1 MKFIKKII
9 ILFSAIILTGL
20 MFSME
25 SNAANPRVDLGKNAS
40 MDPFYNLTTGKRELF
55 CAQKG
60 GSVKGE
66 MGTITYKAYGNEKAM
81 DELLACW
88 LRRLNGDLY
97 SQQIV
102 IWNQD
107 GNSKYS
113 LADISDNTST
123 PPLTVN
129 AKNEYEKAKEELKG
143 RSDSTDVANHRKFEL
158 NNSIVNRNDVIKYTE
173 GDTNSANDDS
183 KLQLQKSEKTTTK
196 DGITYGYYELK
207 HVKLDWLYDEK
218 GDGTYSYISHIDLVD
233 PKTGDTVFANLGFR
247 YNNTDHISGDGDVD
261 NKENYQKIDG
271 TGNIRIYIRSDKVE
285 ADKTYR
291 IKIYHEW
298 KVGSSATGKGYSGT
312 YQRWTKDDF
321 TGNWSDATKTIQ
333 RMVTFNTSEADK
345 PGKNGSNSTYLRIR
359 IKSDGSKGELTY
371 AKYLYGVYA
380 KDDCN
385 SIAKADSSE
394 AVMGG
399 YKLVGHCL
407 EPEFDDDGTCTNADD
422 LAKPYYTDGPY
433 IGQKVSFNISEI
445 QNNDV
450 ILVYKLRW
458 YNYSDIAT
466 ALYQKGINEKYK
478 EVKDSFGGA
487 LNLAYIDRDG
497 SVDLTETGDLIVPDF
512 DQTITVTPTTTI
524 WRDVDFADGKYK
536 SGTVTYDKTDWPVY
550 YREYDKEITIK
561 TYRTCNPTLQ
571 PGEIQDVFS
580 FIFYYAPIN
589 AANTS
594 AANTSNNSIYVPPT
608 MNISG
613 QIFLDEYDTDGNKT
627 TGNVDGIKNNGE
639 QLLNE
644 PVKVE
649 LYQYSYTEEQQKALL
664 NEKMVNQLTGISS
677 ENDFAK
683 DMLEHEIYD
692 KIAKEYEK
700 EIRDE
705 KTGKKHYE
713 YDKGYTKYD
722 RQLVAMNKYKNNTIT
737 STELNKL
744 LVEIRSDLKKETDYV
759 IPEDDEKYKYEK
771 TYLYKGQMID
781 FSIGDFKTGME
792 QLKYRVDNHNYN
804 FSELLDMINELM
816 EIIEKQENF
825 DSDSDERVNYD
836 KYPNNDF
843 GRLSSEKQLYL
854 ILKET
859 KSYIKEPNNNSSYW
873 KKYAYTGEIDK
884 INDIAF
890 KALEQICT
898 TTKYK
903 YENINKFNGEAI
915 VNDNNNIN
923 FDYTIYENE
932 KDYEKKKEYL
942 KILDNLLIKNSYNSG
957 VIKLRDE
964 ISNAIKYIDGDIK
977 IYDYQTEKDRAS
989 TGDDYKHWDDL
1000 NKEIKSRFSV
1010 ERVYEKQ
1017 DVVKYLDVT
1026 LGANFDKE
1034 GFEDRCQKLKNNN
1047 ITNEELKKFN
1057 EEFNLIYNIQKSKV
1071 EATHKNVQEELTI
1084 NEELRLIELIEQ
1096 YFNANKVIA
1105 PVKNYKNQDIKFTE
1119 ANTNELIKILQ
1130 KFLKI
1135 GLTDE
1140 ERNSIFNKDN
1150 FIDYQIVT
1158 NGQYEF
1164 KNYPVYSCEAFGDT
1178 PLYYLVNG
1186 QKMYYAVK
1194 FIYNGEKYESTLYM
1208 QQGGINSRATEDLYI
1223 NKGRSMFNE
1232 NLENSNY
1239 KFNYN
1244 SVTANEVAKNRL
1256 NQESTINSSNADLLS
1271 HELLIDASTD
1281 PWEEPISAGNN
1292 TNVNLGL
1299 IRRNFD
1305 LRLETS
1311 LESMDV
1317 SINGVSQSLKGYG
1330 SPTISANISSSDLVD
1345 DKLNQKL
1352 AIQESD
1358 YKADDIEKPLEVWV
1372 NYKVKVS
1379 NESVAYYGNS
1389 KVEVYCDNR
1398 FTAFKIGNSSETQ
1411 LNNNNGKN
1419 EPIVVDLSSVALN
1432 NVESSKEINISM
1444 KLDRQTI
1451 KDIMEKNSSSFVRT
1465 LEFIAQI
1472 NNHTSYYNDNA
1483 YGKGYAKGTIAGKLD
1498 EDSIPGNLDIN
1509 EYNKLTTS
1517 KDRTDYI
1524 NKEDDADRAL
1534 GVQLIKQEE
1543 SRKITGIV
1551 FEDATSQHGEDLRGT
1566 RAQNNAKLR
1575 YGNGKYREGETD
1587 QKDKPIEGVKVRLI
1601 DGTSGKTYEKTSG
1614 TDGTYTIENI
1624 IPSANYTIEFT
1635 YGDGETKQYNYQD
1648 YKSTIDTS
1656 NIDYGIKT
1664 NGTDSKEN
1672 VIVANGKE
1680 NYWYSN
1686 AANNSVAKD
1695 KEKKYNWEQSMTYTK
1710 AVELE
1715 NYKDSESNDLSNT
1728 AATAKFVVP
1737 ITEYGKDS
1745 SGNAAFTINNMN
1757 FGLAEK
1763 PRSELTINK
1772 VVDHI
1777 TITTSDG
1784 RTLIDGT
1791 PNGINST
1798 SWTDRYVQ
1806 AIVDENLIYGST
1818 LKITYKYY
1826 VTNTGEIDFAYVGVN
1841 NFYDYGKIGQEGGM
1855 VIKTRADKIIDYVD
1869 NNLMYDE
1876 KMQANPEDTKLNENY
1891 WKIAED
1897 EDLNLLG
1904 EKANKSA
1911 KNINTKLVTT
1921 ELSEYLEPG
1930 ESTEPIYLTLSKV
1943 LSSSEDKNKN
1953 ALTYNNYAEVIKS
1966 TNQLGRRSYHTTT
1979 TPNKGENDNY
1989 TTKAKKD
1996 RNEITGFE
2004 ITNNG
2009 NNENILLSD
2018 VVKRG
2023 APVTEEERM
2032 NQTGKQLVLSIPGDL
2047 DMSKVSNGT
2056 STLYWEP
2063 DSDIDLAGGSV
2074 QIVPPF
2080 GSQKVIW
2087 TIIAIVSTTILAV
2100 GIILIK
2106 KKVLK

>member
-1 MKFIKKII
+1 MNRTKKII
-9 ILFSAIILTGL
+9 GAVIISCILLLLTKNVYAFSESVWYQYNKGTNNIDYGATGYQKNSTSSTKQILWCR
-20 MFSME
+20 S
-25 SNAANPRVDLGKNAS
+25 
-40 MDPFYNLTTGKRELF
+40 
-55 CAQKG
+55 KG
-60 GSVKGE
+60 GKLTSSDGLVE
-66 MGTITYKAYGNEKAM
+66 FNATGTEKNLNR
-81 DELLACW
+81 LLACW
-88 LRRLNGDLY
+88 LYLVGGENGKSPNAGFTSNDIQKILWHQDRNKFSDDY
-97 SQQIV
+97 QIQNFAAN
-102 IWNQD
+102 I
-107 GNSKYS
+107 
-113 LADISDNTST
+113 ST
-123 PPLTVN
+123 PPGLS
-129 AKNEYEKAKEELKG
+129 NELRDKYKEAVKLIN
-143 RSDSTDVANHRKFEL
+143 STNSTDTEKEKTYSKFK
-158 NNSIVNRNDVIKYTE
+158 I
-173 GDTNSANDDS
+173 TNKNGLCKLDENNDDTAHPKFTS
-183 KLQLQKSEKTTTK
+183 VPGQTVAGEPT
-196 DGITYGYYELK
+196 GCYYLK
-207 HVKLDWLYDEK
+207 QVKLEFNYDAK
-218 GDGTYSYISHIDLVD
+218 GDGTYSVVTGIHLIDEDGYEV
-233 PKTGDTVFANLGFR
+233 TGGENLSFR
-247 YNNTDHISGDGDVD
+247 YKGQVYNNPTKAGYENINTKDGVTDNIRVYIPTNLIEAGKKYYVYFEQEWQIKGSNNEKKVYTGTYRLYARKSRQRLISYKVKEETKNNDDISGDNDAWIAIKVPP
-261 NKENYQKIDG
+261 
-271 TGNIRIYIRSDKVE
+271 TDK
-285 ADKTYR
+285 K
-291 IKIYHEW
+291 
-298 KVGSSATGKGYSGT
+298 GK
-312 YQRWTKDDF
+312 
-321 TGNWSDATKTIQ
+321 
-333 RMVTFNTSEADK
+333 
-345 PGKNGSNSTYLRIR
+345 
-359 IKSDGSKGELTY
+359 LTY
-371 AKYLYGVYA
+371 AKYLYGVYEKNERNVIA
-380 KDDCN
+380 KDN
-385 SIAKADSSE
+385 TSTE
-394 AVMGG
+394 TVLG

-407 EPEFDDDGTCTNADD
+407 KPEFNEDGTCANADD
-422 LAKPYYTDGPY
+422 LAKPYYIDGPY
-433 IGQKVSFNISEI
+433 SGQEVSFNITEI
-445 QNNDV
+445 QNEDV

-458 YNYSDIAT
+458 YNYSDT
-466 ALYQKGINEKYK
+466 AAILSLSGYK
-478 EVKDSFGGA
+478 TVKDSFGGA
-487 LNLAYIDRDG
+487 LNLAYINRCDG
-497 SVDLTETGDLIVPDF
+497 ENGIDCKETGNLKEAYG
-512 DQTITVTPTTTI
+512 TTVTPNATI
-524 WRDVDFADGKYK
+524 WRDVEFN
-536 SGTVTYDKTDWPVY
+536 SNTNTYNKANWPVS
-550 YREYDKEITIK
+550 RSGNEVTIT
-561 TYRTCNPTLQ
+561 TDRTCNPQLT
-571 PGEIQDVFS
+571 PGETQDVFS
-580 FIFYYAPIN
+580 FAFYYNPIGASN
-589 AANTS
+589 KS
-594 AANTSNNSIYVPPT
+594 ASNVSNNSVYVPPT

-627 TGNVDGIKNNGE
+627 TGNVDGIKNDGE

-677 ENDFAK
+677 GNDFAK

-692 KIAKEYEK
+692 KIGRYYEK
-700 EIRDE
+700 EVWDE

-713 YDKGYTKYD
+713 YDKGWTEYD
-722 RQLVAMNKYKNNTIT
+722 SRLVAMNKYKNNTIT
-737 STELNKL
+737 STGLNNL
-744 LVEIRSDLKKETDYV
+744 LVDIRSDLKKEKDYV

-771 TYLYKGQMID
+771 TYLYKGQVID
-781 FSIGDFKTGME
+781 FSMDDFKSKMK
-792 QLKYRVDNHNYN
+792 QLK
-804 FSELLDMINELM
+804 SGKPTELKEMTEKLM
-816 EIIEKQENF
+816 KIIEEQN
-825 DSDSDERVNYD
+825 DSINPNGRILVDYD

-843 GRLSSEKQLYL
+843 GKLSSEKQLYY
-854 ILKET
+854 ILKDT
-859 KSYIKEPNNNSSYW
+859 NSYIENQGVSYKNYW
-873 KKYAYTGEIDK
+873 VRYKGEDIDK

-903 YENINKFNGEAI
+903 YEDINKFNGYEI
-915 VNDNNNIN
+915 RKCSNNIEFN
-923 FDYTIYENE
+923 YADYE
-932 KDYEKKKEYL
+932 KSDYEKKKEYL
-942 KILDNLLIKNSYNSG
+942 EILNKILDKDPYNSQLYWLKNN
-957 VIKLRDE
+957 IKD
-964 ISNAIKYIDGDIK
+964 AIEYIDGK
-977 IYDYQTEKDRAS
+977 KTVGDRAS

-1017 DVVKYLDVT
+1017 DIVKYLDVT

-1178 PLYYLVNG
+1178 PLYWLVNG

-1223 NKGRSMFNE
+1223 NKGRSTFNQT
-1232 NLENSNY
+1232 LENSNY

-1244 SVTANEVAKNRL
+1244 SVTANEVAKDRL
-1256 NQESTINSSNADLLS
+1256 NQESTINSSNANLLS

-1281 PWEEPISAGNN
+1281 PWENPISDGNN

-1317 SINGVSQSLKGYG
+1317 SINGETQPFKGYG
-1330 SPTISANISSSDLVD
+1330 SPTISANISSSDLID
-1345 DKLNQKL
+1345 DNLNQKL
-1352 AIQESD
+1352 AVQESD
-1358 YKADDIEKPLEVWV
+1358 YKANDIEKPLEVWV

-1389 KVEVYCDNR
+1389 KVKVYCDNR
-1398 FTAFKIGNSSETQ
+1398 FTAFKIGNSSEIQ
-1411 LNNNNGKN
+1411 LNKNNGKN
-1419 EPIVVDLSSVALN
+1419 EPIVVDLSSVDLN

-1444 KLDRQTI
+1444 KLDRKTI
-1451 KDIMEKNSSSFVRT
+1451 NDIMEIDSSNFVRT

-1509 EYNKLTTS
+1509 EYNKLITS
-1517 KDRTDYI
+1517 KERTNYV

-1551 FEDATSQHGEDLRGT
+1551 FEDATLQHDKDLSGT
-1566 RAQNNAKLR
+1566 KAQNNAKLR
-1575 YGNGKYREGETD
+1575 YGNGKYSEGETD
-1587 QKDKPIEGVKVRLI
+1587 QKDKPIEGVKVKLI
-1601 DGTSGKTYEKTSG
+1601 DGTSGGKVYDEVTSG
-1614 TDGTYTIENI
+1614 DDGKYTIENV

-1635 YGDGETKQYNYQD
+1635 YGNGETKQYNYQD
-1648 YKSTIDTS
+1648 YKSTIDIS
-1656 NIDYGIKT
+1656 NINYNDTSSK
-1664 NGTDSKEN
+1664 GTDSKGN
-1672 VIVANGKE
+1672 VIVAKGAK

-1695 KEKKYNWEQSMTYTK
+1695 KEKKYDRDKSMTYTK
-1710 AVELE
+1710 AVALE
-1715 NYKDSESNDLSNT
+1715 NYKDSKSNDLFNT

-1745 SGNAAFTINNMN
+1745 SGDAAFTINNMN

-1826 VTNTGEIDFAYVGVN
+1826 VTNTGEVDFIDDTQ
-1841 NFYDYGKIGQEGGM
+1841 FYNYG
-1855 VIKTRADKIIDYVD
+1855 IKDQITKVVKTKADRIIDYVD
-1869 NNLMYDE
+1869 NKLMYDGS
-1876 KMQANPEDTKLNENY
+1876 MQANPEDTRLNENY
-1891 WKIAED
+1891 WSIAKD
-1897 EDLNLLG
+1897 ADLNLLG
-1904 EKANKSA
+1904 DDAKEGA

-1921 ELSEYLEPG
+1921 GLNAYLEPG
-1930 ESTEPIYLTLSKV
+1930 QSTEPIYLTLSKV
-1943 LSSSEDKNKN
+1943 LSSSEDKDKN
-1953 ALTYNNYAEVIKS
+1953 ALTYNNYAEIIQA
-1966 TNQLGRRSYHTTT
+1966 TNQLGRRSYHTTIN
-1979 TPNKGENDNY
+1979 PNKGENDNY
-1989 TTKAKKD
+1989 TTKTITNRK
-1996 RNEITGFE
+1996 RITGFE
-2004 ITNNG
+2004 ITNKG
-2009 NNENILLSD
+2009 NYENILLSD
-2018 VVKRG
+2018 VVNGG
-2023 APVTEEERM
+2023 APVTDEKM
-2032 NQTGKQLVLSIPGDL
+2032 KQSGNQLVLSIPGDL

-2080 GSQKVIW
+2080 GNQRVIW
-2087 TIIAIVSTTILAV
+2087 IIIATISTTILAV

>member
-1 MKFIKKII
+1 MNRTKKII
-9 ILFSAIILTGL
+9 GAVIISCILLLLTKNVYAFSDHVWYHYNKGTNNIDYGATGYQENSTNSTKQILWCRSKG
-20 MFSME
+20 
-25 SNAANPRVDLGKNAS
+25 GK
-40 MDPFYNLTTGKRELF
+40 LTTRDGLIEF
-55 CAQKG
+55 NA
-60 GSVKGE
+60 
-66 MGTITYKAYGNEKAM
+66 TDTEKNM
-81 DELLACW
+81 NRLLACW
-88 LRRLNGDLY
+88 LYLVGGENGKSPKAGFTSYDIQKILWHQDSDKFSDPY
-97 SQQIV
+97 QIQNFAAN
-102 IWNQD
+102 I
-107 GNSKYS
+107 
-113 LADISDNTST
+113 ST
-123 PPLTVN
+123 PPDISEALKSKYQQAV
-129 AKNEYEKAKEELKG
+129 KEIK
-143 RSDSTDVANHRKFEL
+143 RADSTDTQKEKDY
-158 NNSIVNRNDVIKYTE
+158 SIFKI
-173 GDTNSANDDS
+173 TNKNGLCKLDKNNDDTAHPKFTS
-183 KLQLQKSEKTTTK
+183 VPGQTVAGEPT
-196 DGITYGYYELK
+196 GCYYLK
-207 HVKLDWLYDEK
+207 QVKLEFKYDAK
-218 GDGTYSYISHIDLVD
+218 GDGTYSVVTGIHLIDEDGFEVTKDINGNETKEGENLSFRQN
-233 PKTGDTVFANLGFR
+233 GTVFKGTKENYKKIQPKQDIRVYIPTNLIEVGKKYYVYFEQEWQIKGSDNKKEVYTGTYR
-247 YNNTDHISGDGDVD
+247 LYARRARQKLISYNVKKETKNNDDISGDNDAWIAIKVPP
-261 NKENYQKIDG
+261 
-271 TGNIRIYIRSDKVE
+271 TDK
-285 ADKTYR
+285 K
-291 IKIYHEW
+291 
-298 KVGSSATGKGYSGT
+298 GK
-312 YQRWTKDDF
+312 
-321 TGNWSDATKTIQ
+321 
-333 RMVTFNTSEADK
+333 
-345 PGKNGSNSTYLRIR
+345 
-359 IKSDGSKGELTY
+359 LTY

-380 KDDCN
+380 KDT
-385 SIAKADSSE
+385 SSLDTKTLVE
-394 AVMGG
+394 KGTSETVMNDW
-399 YKLVGHCL
+399 KLVGRCL
-407 EPEFDDDGTCTNADD
+407 EPEFNEDGTCANADD
-422 LAKPYYTDGPY
+422 LAKPSYIDGAYT
-433 IGQKVSFNISEI
+433 GQEVSFNISEI

-466 ALYQKGINEKYK
+466 ALYQKGVNEKYK

-497 SVDLTETGDLIVPDF
+497 SVTLTDTEDLKEATF
-512 DQTITVTPTTTI
+512 DQTITVTQNTTI

-571 PGEIQDVFS
+571 PGETQDVFS
-580 FIFYYAPIN
+580 FIFYYDPIGASN
-589 AANTS
+589 KS
-594 AANTSNNSIYVPPT
+594 ASNVSDNSVYVPPT

-613 QIFLDEYDTDGNKT
+613 QIFLDEYNTSDNKI
-627 TGNVDGIKNNGE
+627 TGKVNGIKDSNE
-639 QLLNE
+639 QLFNE

-649 LYQYSYTEEQQKALL
+649 LYQYSYTQEEQQALI
-664 NEKMVNQLTGISS
+664 NEEMVNQLLGKSPKTNVVDNYLDNIYHQLIPD
-677 ENDFAK
+677 ENW
-683 DMLEHEIYD
+683 YNNYS
-692 KIAKEYEK
+692 YEK
-700 EIRDE
+700 YLILMQ
-705 KTGKKHYE
+705 
-713 YDKGYTKYD
+713 KY
-722 RQLVAMNKYKNNTIT
+722 YSNTIT
-737 STELNKL
+737 SSELTQLRSYIRRNLQNVEEYVTTTDNQYKL
-744 LVEIRSDLKKETDYV
+744 
-759 IPEDDEKYKYEK
+759 
-771 TYLYKGQMID
+771 TYTYKGEIIE
-781 FSIGDFKTGME
+781 FSYDEFKTEMDSYLGGNAP
-792 QLKYRVDNHNYN
+792 K
-804 FSELLDMINELM
+804 LLDMTNKLM
-816 EIIEKQENF
+816 EILEKQNEIQNIKNSHINV
-825 DSDSDERVNYD
+825 DSFEWNQQNSS
-836 KYPNNDF
+836 F
-843 GRLSSEKQLYL
+843 GRLSNDQKLYL
-854 ILKET
+854 VLKET
-859 KSYIKEPNNNSSYW
+859 KKYIENNASTNTFWNKGQVNIIKEKSE
-873 KKYAYTGEIDK
+873 EIFNENYK
-884 INDIAF
+884 
-890 KALEQICT
+890 QG
-898 TTKYK
+898 KYK
-903 YENINKFNGEAI
+903 YSIINMFNG
-915 VNDNNNIN
+915 
-923 FDYTIYENE
+923 YEIKEYSGDVEFNYE
-932 KDYEKKKEYL
+932 DYEKADYTQKKEYL
-942 KILDNLLIKNSYNSG
+942 NLFCKILKEDAYNSDASKIKND
-957 VIKLRDE
+957 IDE
-964 ISNAIKYIDGDIK
+964 AIKYIDGKIK

-989 TGDDYKHWDDL
+989 TGDDYRNWDDL
-1000 NKEIKSRFSV
+1000 NKKIKSKFSTK
-1010 ERVYEKQ
+1010 RNYEKKK
-1017 DVVKYLDVT
+1017 VAKYLGDT
-1026 LGANFDKE
+1026 INNYSENKEFNFDIKA
-1034 GFEDRCQKLKNNN
+1034 FDDKFQKLQSNN
-1047 ITNEELKKFN
+1047 INNEEKKAFDD
-1057 EEFNLIYNIQKSKV
+1057 EFYLIYSIQYWK
-1071 EATHKNVQEELTI
+1071 ENAEHTNRIEELTREDELSLI
-1084 NEELRLIELIEQ
+1084 NLIEQ
-1096 YFNANKVIA
+1096 YKNVTEYRI
-1105 PVKNYKNQDIKFTE
+1105 PQKNYKNQDIKFTE

-1186 QKMYYAVK
+1186 QKMYYAVR
-1194 FIYNGEKYESTLYM
+1194 FIYNGERYESTLYN

-1223 NKGRSMFNE
+1223 NKGRSAFNQT
-1232 NLENSNY
+1232 LENSNY

-1244 SVTANEVAKNRL
+1244 SVTANEIAKNRL
-1256 NQESTINSSNADLLS
+1256 NEEFARGSSNEELLS
-1271 HELLIDASTD
+1271 NELLIDASTD

-1317 SINGVSQSLKGYG
+1317 SINKVSQSFKGYG
-1330 SPTISANISSSDLVD
+1330 STISANISSSDLVD
-1345 DKLNQKL
+1345 ENLNQKL

-1358 YKADDIEKPLEVWV
+1358 YEADDIDKQLEVWV

-1411 LNNNNGKN
+1411 LNKNNGNN
-1419 EPIVVDLSSVALN
+1419 EPIVVDLSQVTLDD
-1432 NVESSKEINISM
+1432 VESSKEINISM

-1451 KDIMEKNSSSFVRT
+1451 KDIMKKNSRSFVRT

-1472 NNHTSYYNDNA
+1472 NNYTSYYNDNA

-1509 EYNKLTTS
+1509 GYNNLTTS
-1517 KDRTDYI
+1517 KD
-1524 NKEDDADRAL
+1524 NADRAL

-1551 FEDATSQHGEDLRGT
+1551 FEDATSQHDKDLRDEK
-1566 RAQNNAKLR
+1566 APNNAKFR
-1575 YGNGKYREGETD
+1575 YGNGKYREGGTD
-1587 QKDKPIEGVKVRLI
+1587 QKDKPIEGVKVKLI
-1601 DGTSGKTYEKTSG
+1601 DGTSGGKVYDEVTSG
-1614 TDGTYTIENI
+1614 DNGTYTIENV

-1635 YGDGETKQYNYQD
+1635 YGNGETKQYNYQD

-1656 NIDYGIKT
+1656 NINYDIKT
-1664 NGTDSKEN
+1664 NGTDSKGN
-1672 VIVANGKE
+1672 VIVANGRE

-1686 AANNSVAKD
+1686 AGNNSVAKD
-1695 KEKKYNWEQSMTYTK
+1695 KKKKYNWEQSMTYTK
-1710 AVELE
+1710 AVKLE

-1943 LSSSEDKNKN
+1943 LSSSEDKNKD
-1953 ALTYNNYAEVIKS
+1953 ALTYNNYAEIIQS
-1966 TNQLGRRSYHTTT
+1966 TNQLGRRSYHTTKN
-1979 TPNKGENDNY
+1979 PNNSEKDNY
-1989 TTKAKKD
+1989 TTKEVRD
-1996 RNEITGFE
+1996 DNGRITGFQ
-2004 ITNNG
+2004 ITNTG
-2009 NNENILLSD
+2009 NDKNILLSD
-2018 VVKRG
+2018 VVNRG
-2023 APVTEEERM
+2023 APVTDEKM
-2032 NQTGKQLVLSIPGDL
+2032 KQSGNQLVLSIPGDL
-2047 DMSKVSNGT
+2047 DMSKLSAGET
-2056 STLYWEP
+2056 TLYWEP

-2080 GSQKVIW
+2080 GNQRVIW
-2087 TIIAIVSTTILAV
+2087 IIIATISTTILAV